1 MTAYKIADMHCDT
14 IVCCVARGNGA
25 VSLRKNS
32 CHLDLERLKKAGVL
46 AQCFA
51 LYIPSGEGSETRR
64 EGLSPYGYFQTVYG
78 CYLNEMEQ
86 NADLVRPARN
96 YAEVVE
102 NEKLGLI
109 SSVLT
114 IEDGML
120 LDGKLERV
128 DEVYQK
134 GVRLITLT
142 WNTENSLGYP
152 NRETEPDTERGLKEF
167 GFQALERMNELGI
180 IADVSHLSDAGFY
193 DVARQNKKPFVA
205 SHSNARAVCSA
216 PRNLTDD
223 MLRVLADKGGM
234 TGLNFA
240 SYFLDAS
247 DTTTVDALLCHAKH
261 IVNVAGEDALGF
273 GSDFDGIDC
282 ALAFHGCEGYGS
294 ILELF
299 STHFTPRQMEK
310 ITSGN
315 FLRVLRD
322 CCSTARACLYE
333 NA

>member
-14 IVCCVARGNGA
+14 IVCCVARSKGA
-25 VSLRKNS
+25 VSLRKNN
-32 CHLDLERLKKAGVL
+32 CHLDLERLKEAGVL

-51 LYIPSGEGSETRR
+51 LFIPSGENGETSRG
-64 EGLSPYGYFQTVYG
+64 GLSPYDYFQAVYG

-96 YAEVVE
+96 YADVMK
-102 NEKLGLI
+102 NERQGLI
-109 SSVLT
+109 SSILT

-120 LDGKLERV
+120 LDGRLERV
-128 DEVYQK
+128 DEVYEK

-142 WNTENSLGYP
+142 WNTENSLGFP
-152 NRETEPDTERGLKEF
+152 NREKEPDTERGLKEF
-167 GFQALERMNELGI
+167 GFLAMERMNELGI
-180 IADVSHLSDAGFY
+180 IVDVSHLSDAGFY
-193 DVARQNKKPFVA
+193 DVARQSKKPFVA
-205 SHSNARAVCSA
+205 SHSNARAVYDA

-223 MLRVLADKGGM
+223 MLRALADRGGM

-247 DTTTVDALLCHAKH
+247 HTTTAEALLAHAKH
-261 IVNVAGEDALGF
+261 IANIAGEDALGF

-282 ALAFHGCEGYGS
+282 ALAFRGCEGYGS
-294 ILELF
+294 IFELF
-299 STHFTPRQMEK
+299 STHFTPRQMDK

-315 FLRVLRD
+315 FLRVLRE
-322 CCSTARACLYE
+322 CC
-333 NA
+333 